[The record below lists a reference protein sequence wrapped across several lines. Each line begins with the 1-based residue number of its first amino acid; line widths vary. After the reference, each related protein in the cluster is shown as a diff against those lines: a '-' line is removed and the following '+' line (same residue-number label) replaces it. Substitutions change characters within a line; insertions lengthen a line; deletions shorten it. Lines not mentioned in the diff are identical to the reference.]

1 MSEPLPGK
9 VIAAETLAS
18 THPTRASRRAQ
29 ARVGPMPMLP
39 HLQELE
45 AWRALAAL
53 AVMLTHAGFLSG
65 ATGRGTLP
73 GFLARMDIGVAV
85 FFVLSGF
92 LLYRPYAL
100 ATARDEPQP
109 STRRF
114 VTRRV
119 ARIVPAWLAVLAGT
133 LLLVPQS
140 RSAPTTVWLVNL
152 VQLQA
157 LRLEWDLPGLA
168 QLWSLSTEVAFY
180 AFLPLLALLVRRLV
194 TARSP
199 MTHLLSVVALIPLA
213 WVFRILVN
221 ADVLPNGYAW
231 VRTMPAMID
240 WFALG
245 MILAVIMT
253 YRDRWHRVVQ
263 VLTHSANALL
273 VLGAACFWV
282 LTTSIAGPYDLRP
295 PTPWQ
300 ASMKHLGYG
309 IVAATLIYPSALG
322 ARGILTDLLRSRVLA
337 YLGKISYAFFLWHLP
352 VMFWVRATLGYEL
365 FAYGFWV
372 TILATTVVTT
382 VLSAL
387 SWHLLERP
395 LLERVRR
402 RT

>member
-1 MSEPLPGK
+1 MSESLHGEAVPEA
-9 VIAAETLAS
+9 VA
-18 THPTRASRRAQ
+18 PTQPARASQQAQ
-29 ARVGPMPMLP
+29 TRTGPMPLLP

-65 ATGRGTLP
+65 ATGRHTLP

-92 LLYRPYAL
+92 LLYRPYSL

-114 VTRRV
+114 VSRRV
-119 ARIVPAWLAVLAGT
+119 ARIIPAWLAVLAGT
-133 LLLVPQS
+133 LVLVPQS
-140 RSAPTTVWLVNL
+140 RSADTTVWLVNL
-152 VQLQA
+152 VHLQA

-180 AFLPLLALLVRRLV
+180 AILPLLALFVRRLV
-194 TARSP
+194 SGRSP
-199 MTHLLSVVALIPLA
+199 MTHLLSVAALIPLA
-213 WVFRILVN
+213 WIFRLFVY
-221 ADVLPNGYAW
+221 ADMFPDGYAW

-245 MILAVIMT
+245 MVLAVVMT
-253 YRDRWHRVVQ
+253 YRDRWRGLIE

-273 VLGAACFWV
+273 VLAAATFWV

-295 PTPWQ
+295 PTAWQ

-309 IVAATLIYPSALG
+309 IVAALLIYPSALG
-322 ARGILTDLLRSRVLA
+322 ARSILTDLLRSRVLA

-365 FAYGFWV
+365 FAYGFLATV
-372 TILATTVVTT
+372 IATTVVTT
-382 VLSAL
+382 TLAAL

-395 LLERVRR
+395 ILEIVRR

>member
-1 MSEPLPGK
+1 MTE
-9 VIAAETLAS
+9 
-18 THPTRASRRAQ
+18 PTRQRETAHDAPAATGTRAARRAQ
-29 ARVGPMPMLP
+29 SRVGPMPMLP

-65 ATGRGTLP
+65 ATGRHTLP

-92 LLYRPYAL
+92 LLYRPYSI
-100 ATARDEPQP
+100 ATARNEPQP

-114 VTRRV
+114 LSRRV

-133 LLLVPQS
+133 LVLVPQS
-140 RSAPTTVWLVNL
+140 RAADLTLWLVNL
-152 VQLQA
+152 VHLQA

-180 AFLPLLALLVRRLV
+180 AILPILAVLVRRLV
-194 TARSP
+194 AGRSP
-199 MTHLLSVVALIPLA
+199 LTHLLAVAALIPLA
-213 WVFRILVN
+213 WAFRAVVY
-221 ADVLPNGYAW
+221 ADLLPDGYAW

-245 MILAVIMT
+245 MILAVLMT
-253 YRDRWHRVVQ
+253 YRDRWSGVIDI
-263 VLTHSANALL
+263 LTHSANALL
-273 VLGAACFWV
+273 VLAAATFWV

-300 ASMKHLGYG
+300 GSMKHLGYG
-309 IVAATLIYPSALG
+309 IVASLLIYPSALG
-322 ARGILTDLLRSRVLA
+322 ARSILTGVLRSRVLA

-365 FAYGFWV
+365 FAFGFWV
-372 TILATTVVTT
+372 TVLATTVITT
-382 VLSAL
+382 AISAL

-395 LLERVRR
+395 ILETVRR